1 MKKTFITLSLMLGI
15 AVLSS
20 AQTNLLTNPGAE
32 SNYDGWIKTD
42 GGDGGS
48 INVVELGGMGTPHS
62 GTNFWVSSYEYCTLA
77 QTIDLISAGYSEAA
91 LDAAPDIKAGAFVA
105 TNTRTAALATIKV
118 ELCNENDEVISTHF
132 VCNNY
137 EIPVNT
143 TWEEKSLVISNY
155 GIGVRKIKFYL
166 IGKDTRWW
174 IGFFGAQFDDAYLSI
189 AVSPTT
195 AIDEASIKT
204 ITVLPNPA
212 SDFITLGESSGLI
225 RIYDLKGSL
234 VLSHNAIA
242 NEKIDIRSL
251 NNGVY
256 VLKTGHQN
264 IKLVKK

>member
-42 GGDGGS
+42 GGNGWS
-48 INVVELGGMGTPHS
+48 INVVELGDMGTPHS

-77 QTIDLISAGYSEAA
+77 QTIDLISAGYSQAV
-91 LDAAPDIKAGAFVA
+91 LDAAPDITAGAFIA
-105 TNTRTAALATIKV
+105 TNTRTESVATIKV
-118 ELCNENDEVISTHF
+118 ELCAADGAVISTHF
-132 VCNNY
+132 VCNNFV
-137 EIPVNT
+137 IPTNT
-143 TWEEKSLVISNY
+143 TWMQKSLVIKGY
-155 GIGVRKIKFYL
+155 GAGVRKVNFYL
-166 IGKDTRWW
+166 IGKDMNWW
-174 IGFFGAQFDDAYLSI
+174 YGHFGAQFDDAYLSI